1 MPKPPKTKTGLKK
14 ATSQKLAIAGR
25 RRWVHKLL
33 QQHYTIDKIA
43 EMVKVER
50 GTIIK
55 DKKAIA
61 ASLAEEHV
69 DIKQID
75 LDDLDDIERDTIIQY
90 ALWDGRIEEM
100 WAVGDD
106 EHGYPKGLDAAMKQR
121 TVALSTRMEVK
132 KTRGKW
138 LGYEVKEATPLLEQ
152 TNNTI
157 NLTIK
162 MPDGTEDGKSVSFGE
177 WAEGQFREVSSKE
190 LSSGST
196 ASPL

>member
-43 EMVKVER
+43 EMVNVER

-75 LDDLDDIERDTIIQY
+75 LDDL
-90 ALWDGRIEEM
+90 
-100 WAVGDD
+100 
-106 EHGYPKGLDAAMKQR
+106 AA
-121 TVALSTRMEVK
+121 
-132 KTRGKW
+132 
-138 LGYEVKEATPLLEQ
+138 
-152 TNNTI
+152 
-157 NLTIK
+157 
-162 MPDGTEDGKSVSFGE
+162 
-177 WAEGQFREVSSKE
+177 
-190 LSSGST
+190 GS
-196 ASPL
+196 